1 VNREKIAPELRN
13 LVRWMPPLPY
23 GNAGGRWLI
32 RNLSRFGG
40 RTGFEGGTLELIR
53 VGSLNLR
60 VYRPDHYACGAA
72 LVWIHGGGYVVGA
85 PAQDHA
91 RCTAVCRELGIVVVS
106 VGYRLAPGH
115 PYPAALDDCMSA
127 WQWLLAAAQRLGVD
141 PARIAIGG
149 QSAGGGL
156 AAALVQRLCDTAGP
170 VPKAQW
176 LFCPMLDDRTAARR
190 ELDGIK
196 HPIWNNRQNA
206 IGWQSANS
214 VGSIYCWHIRKRR
227 RLLRP
232 FTTVLEV
239 NWRRVVTV

>member
-1 VNREKIAPELRN
+1 
-13 LVRWMPPLPY
+13 MPPLPY

-141 PARIAIGG
+141 PGG